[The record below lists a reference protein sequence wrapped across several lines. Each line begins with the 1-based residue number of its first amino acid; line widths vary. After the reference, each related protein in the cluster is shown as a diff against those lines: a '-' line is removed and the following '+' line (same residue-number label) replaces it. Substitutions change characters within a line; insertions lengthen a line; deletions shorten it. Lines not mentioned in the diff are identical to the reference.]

1 MEPGASVQCG
11 GLNFTTSDFYALP
24 TFLSPDT
31 EHRCPETCREST
43 TPPKPVFQP
52 NYYRRPGCLS
62 FLVSYLHTRSFL
74 AVLHLRWLQ
83 NHTPVR
89 PLVDP
94 RTHRDETTTRVESIW
109 QGSLAQ
115 RAPEN
120 EPHGSLKIDF
130 MQPCQRYAPTDCTR
144 VLLLWIHSSHT
155 THPIP
160 ACIINRLIID
170 DHMHIQY

>member
-43 TPPKPVFQP
+43 TPPRPVFQP

-83 NHTPVR
+83 NHSPVR

-94 RTHRDETTTRVESIW
+94 RVHRQRIKASKSIVCNQVSDTHLLIVYQYCCHEFTRCTLFI
-109 QGSLAQ
+109 
-115 RAPEN
+115 
-120 EPHGSLKIDF
+120 K
-130 MQPCQRYAPTDCTR
+130 CQ
-144 VLLLWIHSSHT
+144 HS
-155 THPIP
+155 
-160 ACIINRLIID
+160 
-170 DHMHIQY
+170 